1 MIPPL
6 SKVTSSLQ
14 PTAGQID
21 DRSRG
26 RGGPVRGQE
35 SRSVAHVGQGR
46 HPPQQRPLPEK
57 RLDLLGWSR
66 PLAGRSAFPGLR
78 DPLRTEAVHADAV
91 RPDLSRKL
99 LCESFDRRARDPE
112 SPNVDAGEERA
123 DGRGGECQDYARA
136 LPDHAPR
143 RRPGCQKMR
152 RRACADRTHE
162 IFAGH
167 LDERDQL
174 YVLDRDGVEGDIY
187 APRSLHHLADV
198 LLDDLLVQSVDLRR
212 LSHASSRGYVLGYL
226 LERCDSASSE
236 EDPCSPAGESTG
248 HRTAYLSSTPVD
260 HRVLALEQHVHP
272 PVCWILSGPEP
283 KPLRNRLIRPGSFHL
298 SGVRPVAQSGRQQSP
313 RRLVRL
319 RSRTPGGSR
328 SSAPPRQ
335 IRRPRSA
342 ARSAT
347 PTGSRGQPGQG
358 RPRPALWC

>member
-91 RPDLSRKL
+91 RPNLSRKL

-174 YVLDRDGVEGDIY
+174 YILDRDGVEGDVY
-187 APRSLHHLADV
+187 APRSLHRLADV
-198 LLDDLLVQSVDLRR
+198 SVNGLLVQSVDLRCR
-212 LSHASSRGYVLGYL
+212 GHSSSRGYVLRNLVESCNGTS
-226 LERCDSASSE
+226 CK
-236 EDPCSPAGESTG
+236 EDPGPLAGESAG
-248 HRTAYLSSTPVD
+248 HRAAHVSSTSVD
-260 HRVLALEQHVHP
+260 HSVLPFEQHVYP
-272 PVCWILSGPEP
+272 PVCWI
-283 KPLRNRLIRPGSFHL
+283 
-298 SGVRPVAQSGRQQSP
+298 
-313 RRLVRL
+313 
-319 RSRTPGGSR
+319 PGGLETYAASQSAESTC
-328 SSAPPRQ
+328 SSSSIWGSGCSTITATAIATTPNPAPIPN
-335 IRRPRSA
+335 
-342 ARSAT
+342 AR
-347 PTGSRGQPGQG
+347 
-358 RPRPALWC
+358 W